1 MDPCLFLPN
10 HGRAYGIPIPDKPMK
25 PFKDSLQKARDQAF
39 ALVKKCPWAHE
50 VIEYALRVAGFLGWT
65 TKKDLLSYLEQT
77 DGALSDPGEKISIAP
92 ILRQILSEQEAARKA
107 EDEAAMQA
115 VLEAEA
121 QVVLEAEKAA
131 EKVAEKKAAKKG
143 KIKN

>member
-1 MDPCLFLPN
+1 MDPRLFLPN
-10 HGRAYGIPIPDKPMK
+10 HGRAYGIPIPDKPTK

-39 ALVKKCPWAHE
+39 TSVKKCPWAHE
-50 VIEYALRVAGFLGWT
+50 AIEYASRVAGFLGWT

-107 EDEAAMQA
+107 EDEAAI
-115 VLEAEA
+115 
-121 QVVLEAEKAA
+121 QVVLEAEKAT
-131 EKVAEKKAAKKG
+131 EKAAEKKAAKKG